1 MILSS
6 VLIDQLKMM
15 EKKKLGNIMLSELKN
30 KKEKDWTPAE
40 WEMVVNTMI
49 KEEQDRNPSLESGIN
64 IIKCMMMRKDKQIF
78 EVIQLLKELI
88 ENYKDQGF
96 TSLY

>member
-1 MILSS
+1 
-6 VLIDQLKMM
+6 
-15 EKKKLGNIMLSELKN
+15 
-30 KKEKDWTPAE
+30 
-40 WEMVVNTMI
+40 MVVNTMI